1 MYLRQMRTR
10 VQDEL
15 RYKRGLGEETRQE
28 QPSIM
33 SHLTVPNQTY
43 ILFLNIIHSY
53 CMCVCVCVCV
63 CARALVLYVTFRTD
77 SFREVP
83 FVLCTSKDT

>member
-53 CMCVCVCVCV
+53 CMCVCVCARA
-63 CARALVLYVTFRTD
+63 CARVRARARAGTVRD
-77 SFREVP
+77 ISNR
-83 FVLCTSKDT
+83 